1 MGQLVMAVQHILA
14 PLKTIPN
21 HIQTIHDYEQQASKH
36 VTEKTWHYL
45 QGGAMHEL
53 SVQENQFQFQNIQ
66 LIPRHLN
73 DFTQANTQLN
83 LFGIDYPHPIF
94 LAPIGHQALFHPQAE
109 QATALAAELMQ
120 SNFVL
125 SNFTNTDL
133 RHLNKE
139 NPYKWFQ
146 LYWQGRETSLSLV
159 KLAEQNLYKAIVIT
173 IDAPHSGIRDRERKV
188 FFELPTQMQHP
199 HTSSYFK
206 KSQILDGEHPIFHG
220 LMKIAPK
227 WEDIEWLVRH
237 SSLPIILKGVL
248 HSADAKKALECG
260 VAGLIISNHGGRIL
274 DTTIPPLIAL
284 QNIRAIVPAG
294 FPLLLDGGIRRGSD
308 IFKAIALGANAVLI
322 GRPYIYGLTTAGALG
337 VAHVIR
343 ILKEEFEIT
352 MALMGTINL
361 NSINSDYIFQKTII
375 YR

>member
-1 MGQLVMAVQHILA
+1 ME
-14 PLKTIPN
+14 T
-21 HIQTIHDYEQQASKH
+21 
-36 VTEKTWHYL
+36 
-45 QGGAMHEL
+45 
-53 SVQENQFQFQNIQ
+53 
-66 LIPRHLN
+66 
-73 DFTQANTQLN
+73 

-206 KSQILDGEHPIFHG
+206 KSQIQEGEHPIFHG

-294 FPLLLDGGIRRGSD
+294 FPLLLDGGIRRGTD
-308 IFKAIALGANAVLI
+308 VFKALALGADAVLV
-322 GRPYIYGLTTAGALG
+322 GRPYVYGLAAAGASG
-337 VAHVIR
+337 VAHVVQLLR
-343 ILKEEFEIT
+343 AELEVA
-352 MALMGTINL
+352 MALCGCRELADITAELLLPAHM
-361 NSINSDYIFQKTII
+361 
-375 YR
+375 R